1 MMHLAKSIIGNV
13 SIKRPLK
20 PATKKRPAE
29 NVIENPSLKKDPSFA
44 RKPTER
50 NGSKRFEQDQ
60 QVRQMVPPL
69 GPPAKPTSSYP
80 GRGSIVAASEMATP
94 SEAETMADAWEKEKM
109 AKIKR
114 Q

>member
-1 MMHLAKSIIGNV
+1 MHLAKPILGNV

-20 PATKKRPAE
+20 PAPKKRPAE
-29 NVIENPSLKKDPSFA
+29 NVIENPISLKKDHPSLV

-50 NGSKRFEQDQ
+50 NGSKRFEQ
-60 QVRQMVPPL
+60 VVPPPA
-69 GPPAKPTSSYP
+69 PPAKPMSGSSYS
-80 GRGSIVAASEMATP
+80 GRGSRVAASEMATP
-94 SEAETMADAWEKEKM
+94 SEAETMADAWEEKM